1 MLANETFYA
10 FTFAFDTSDSTAV
23 IFPLSVLIEAS
34 ADCLFVV
41 TVVVSVLTL
50 AAASALILSRDA
62 LSVGCPWRAAATS
75 LVTVPSP
82 V

>member
-1 MLANETFYA
+1 
-10 FTFAFDTSDSTAV
+10 
-23 IFPLSVLIEAS
+23 
-34 ADCLFVV
+34 LFVV